1 MVCSRNSV
9 QRTNR
14 LTDQRINGPI
24 EKASYRIACPQLKM
38 SRSSRLRNFRVP
50 SFIVLILHHGPS
62 SILSYIVMKEVIK
75 IQNIFEMK
83 SLLFHFVSFRFRNS
97 LCGSSFL
104 SESLRA
110 IFLPEW
116 FYWISL
122 IAFLY
127 ALMLNFWLNSDLF
140 QWTSEIFP
148 NSFFSTIMISWYRV
162 FFRLFNS
169 GGYEVLDT

>member
-1 MVCSRNSV
+1 MWSSIPVVSFGAAAQKGSKTLVFPLFNSCSR
-9 QRTNR
+9 TH
-14 LTDQRINGPI
+14 GPI
-24 EKASYRIACPQLKM
+24 DKRTDGWTDGWMDRASYRIACPQLKM

-110 IFLPEW
+110 IFLPE
-116 FYWISL
+116 
-122 IAFLY
+122 
-127 ALMLNFWLNSDLF
+127 
-140 QWTSEIFP
+140 
-148 NSFFSTIMISWYRV
+148 
-162 FFRLFNS
+162 
-169 GGYEVLDT
+169 